1 MYKEQSKLFHL
12 TITCLNLNLPLSGLT
27 SKSCIAIFPSLFT
40 SSGPLVLLITSRS
53 GEIKSYLGTLKI
65 MLKLAM
71 TLPDLK

>member
-40 SSGPLVLLITSRS
+40 SGPVVLLITSRS

-71 TLPDLK
+71 TLPELK